1 MIERIHIKRTEAEI
15 FDDIKVLEEIETK
28 LRELEIKKMKKGFAM
43 KLMRKETLKRQIMK
57 IEKKIN
63 K

>member
-28 LRELEIKKMKKGFAM
+28 LRELEIKKNEKRFCNEIDEKGNTEKTNNENRERKK
-43 KLMRKETLKRQIMK
+43 
-57 IEKKIN
+57 
-63 K
+63 